1 MSRLVKV
8 FATGNDNI
16 IEITTSATTWGQ
28 LQAELRSTKNLDVS
42 NMNAKVRSSKVT
54 LEHKDAELPTGEFT
68 IFVTPAKVKSGVKA
82 KATAKKVVVKRA
94 TRKNSPKAAKAR
106 KSTKK

>member
-1 MSRLVKV
+1 MSARVVKV

-16 IEITTSATTWGQ
+16 IEITTSARTWGE
-28 LQAELRSTKNLDVS
+28 LQNELRSQKNMDVS
-42 NMNAKVRSSKVT
+42 GMNAKVRSSKVT

-82 KATAKKVVVKRA
+82 KTKKVVVKRT
-94 TRKNSPKAAKAR
+94 TRKTSPKAAKAR

>member
-16 IEITTSATTWGQ
+16 IEITTSARTWGE
-28 LQAELRSTKNLDVS
+28 LQAEVKSQKNLDL
-42 NMNAKVRSSKVT
+42 NGMNAKVRSSKVT

-68 IFVTPAKVKSGVKA
+68 IFVTPAKVKSGFVKIM
-82 KATAKKVVVKRA
+82 
-94 TRKNSPKAAKAR
+94 
-106 KSTKK
+106 

>member
-28 LQAELRSTKNLDVS
+28 LQAELKSQKNMDVS

-68 IFVTPAKVKSGVKA
+68 IFVTPAKVKSGS
-82 KATAKKVVVKRA
+82 KKLTINKIETKR
-94 TRKNSPKAAKAR
+94 TTKKNSPKAAKAR